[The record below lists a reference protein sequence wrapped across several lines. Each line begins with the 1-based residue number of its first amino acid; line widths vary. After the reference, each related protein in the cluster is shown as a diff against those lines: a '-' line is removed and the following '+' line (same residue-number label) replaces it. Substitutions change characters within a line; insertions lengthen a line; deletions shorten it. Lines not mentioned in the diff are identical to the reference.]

1 MDADGLARA
10 GIEIG
15 QLVPQRRGLG
25 KTLGETLGENLVQ
38 RSLLASSVA

>member
-1 MDADGLARA
+1 LHEVDTDGLTRA

-25 KTLGETLGENLVQ
+25 KTLGENLVQ